1 MVNKKRFSIFL
12 TTTLLIGA
20 VFISSTVLAE
30 DSSTIT
36 DLQLVQIR
44 ARCSE
49 VKSTLGRVHANDA
62 LLRVNR
68 GQLYERLS
76 TKLAVP
82 LNSRIAVNRLDGNS
96 LLTVTSKYDQD
107 LNDFRTHYQAY
118 EEQLSSTMKIDC
130 VNQPAKFYD
139 NLQIAREKR
148 QVVYESTQKLAADI
162 GEYKQAF
169 TEFARSYREKKS

>member
-1 MVNKKRFSIFL
+1 MINKRLFSVFAITAVL
-12 TTTLLIGA
+12 TGA
-20 VFISSTVLAE
+20 VFAGGTVFAE

-49 VKSTLGRVHANDA
+49 VKATLGRVHANDA

-76 TKLAVP
+76 TKLAAP
-82 LNSRIAVNRLDGNS
+82 LNSRIALNRLDGS
-96 LLTVTSKYDQD
+96 ALLTVTSQYDQH
-107 LNDFRTHYQAY
+107 LNDFRTHYQTY
-118 EEQLSSTMKIDC
+118 EEQLSATMRIDC

-139 NLQIAREKR
+139 SLQDARAKR
-148 QVVYESTQKLAADI
+148 QTVNESSQRLASDI
-162 GEYKQAF
+162 AEYKQAF
-169 TEFARSYREKKS
+169 TEFARSYREKK

>member
-1 MVNKKRFSIFL
+1 MTSKR
-12 TTTLLIGA
+12 LLSVFTATA
-20 VFISSTVLAE
+20 VTVSVVLAGSTAFAE

-44 ARCSE
+44 ARCGE
-49 VKSTLGRVHANDA
+49 VKATLGRVHANDA

-76 TKLAVP
+76 TKLAAP
-82 LNSRIAVNRLDGNS
+82 LNSRIALNRLDGS
-96 LLTVTSKYDQD
+96 TLLTITSNYDQH

-118 EEQLSSTMKIDC
+118 EEQLSATMRIDC

-139 NLQIAREKR
+139 SLQDTRAKR
-148 QVVYESTQKLAADI
+148 QVVNEASQKLASDI
-162 GEYKQAF
+162 TEYKEAF
-169 TEFARSYREKKS
+169 TDFARPYREKK